1 MPPDERLVA
10 RQEDAQPEGL
20 ARRRGGL
27 RGRAQADASHG
38 IGKLKI
44 KSESNLLNKLSFEAE
59 LISNIIRIRA

>member
-1 MPPDERLVA
+1 LPPDERLVA

-38 IGKLKI
+38 IG
-44 KSESNLLNKLSFEAE
+44 
-59 LISNIIRIRA
+59 